1 MTILNVEQLFLK
13 GGSMEPVPVNY
24 VSVLGAAVFSMVLGS
39 VWYGP
44 LLGSAWM
51 KEMGYKS
58 GKTMQDAM
66 KKSMGMTYG
75 LMFVGSLVMAWVLSH
90 SMVFSGMFMKTD
102 GISTGLMTGFF
113 SWLGFVAPTSLGTV
127 LWDGKS
133 WKLWKINAG
142 YYLLSLLGMGF
153 ILGMWQ

>member
-1 MTILNVEQLFLK
+1 
-13 GGSMEPVPVNY
+13 MEPVPVNY
-24 VSVLGAAVFSMVLGS
+24 VAVLGAAVFSMVLGS
-39 VWYGP
+39 LWYGP
-44 LLGSAWM
+44 LLGNAWM

-75 LMFVGSLVMAWVLSH
+75 LMFVGSLVMAWVLAH
-90 SMVFSGMFMKTD
+90 AMVFSGMFMKTD
-102 GISTGLMTGFF
+102 GLSTGLMTGFF
-113 SWLGFVAPTSLGTV
+113 NWLGFVVPTSLGTV

-142 YYLLSLLGMGF
+142 YYLLSLLGMGL